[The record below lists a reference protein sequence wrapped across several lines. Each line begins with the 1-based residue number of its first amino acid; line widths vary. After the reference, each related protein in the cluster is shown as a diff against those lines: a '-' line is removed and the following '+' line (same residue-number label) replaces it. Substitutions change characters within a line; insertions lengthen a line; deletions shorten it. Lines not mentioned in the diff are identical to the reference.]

1 MTEPNLVELHFED
14 QTAILTLNRPAQR
27 NALNRAVISELGA
40 NIAMLSG
47 RKDLR
52 AVILRGE
59 GKAFA
64 AGADIAEMEAM
75 TPSQAEQFS
84 RLGQR
89 IFTAFENLPQPT
101 IALVHGFALGGGLEL
116 AMACDVRIAAQ
127 GAQFGQP
134 EVALGVLPGFGGS
147 QRLPR
152 MIGQARALYL
162 LLTGDRIDAQTALS
176 YGLVQQVVP
185 EDGLLEAGL
194 ALAKKFQTLG
204 PIALQYVKRA
214 VYEGA
219 EVDFNKG
226 QAFEANLFGL
236 AFGTQD
242 QKEGMKAFLAKRSA
256 QFCGE

>member
-1 MTEPNLVELHFED
+1 MTESNLVELRIEG
-14 QTAILTLNRPAQR
+14 QTAILTLNRPGQL
-27 NALNRAVISELGA
+27 NALNRQLLSELGA

-47 RKDLR
+47 RRDLR
-52 AVILRGE
+52 TIILRGE
-59 GKAFA
+59 GRAFA
-64 AGADIAEMEAM
+64 AGADIAEMESM
-75 TPSQAEQFS
+75 TPAQAEQFA

-101 IALVHGFALGGGLEL
+101 IALVHGFALGGGMEL

-152 MIGQARALYL
+152 MIGQGRALYL
-162 LLTGDRIDAQTALS
+162 LLTGDRIDAETARS
-176 YGLVQQVVP
+176 YGLVQDVVP
-185 EDGLLEAGL
+185 EDALLEAGL
-194 ALAKKFQTLG
+194 SLAKKIEKLG
-204 PIALQYVKRA
+204 PLALQYVKRA

-219 EVDFNKG
+219 ELDFNKG

-256 QFCGE
+256 EFRGE